1 MTATRTAPEALA
13 YTNVVKFDGDAPAG
27 GGNVLD
33 DPDRRSGSV
42 YVLDPELRLAIEVAL
57 ATGRPLLLR
66 GRPGTGKSSLA
77 AWVARNLNRCFYDFV
92 VTARTRAE
100 DLMYSFDSVR
110 RLADAQ
116 ARMKGDPELSDFDY
130 VEPRA
135 LWWAFNPETARLR
148 GAPAGTSPK
157 TAPAEPNEALNRTR
171 KAGHAVLLVDEI
183 DKADPD
189 VPNNLLVALG
199 SFSFHVAE
207 TGITVERKPT
217 PADELISRLLVIFTT
232 NEERDLPDAFVRRCV
247 VQWLRPPNA
256 ERLVEIARKQ
266 MGDEL
271 NVGANAALAKALAGK
286 VETMAQKA
294 IDEGRR
300 PPSTA
305 EFLDA
310 LRACLRLKVTV
321 ESAAWQ
327 LVEKAVLRKPDA
339 REAEAGDGSDA

>member
-1 MTATRTAPEALA
+1 MAPEQLA
-13 YTNVVKFDGDAPAG
+13 YTSVAKFDGDALAG

-42 YVLDPELRLAIEVAL
+42 YVLDPGLQLAIEVAL
-57 ATGRPLLLR
+57 VTGRPLLLR

-116 ARMKGDPELSDFDY
+116 ARMKGDPDLNDFDY

-135 LWWAFNPETARLR
+135 LWWAFNPETAKQR
-148 GAPAGTSPK
+148 GAPAGKTPK
-157 TAPAEPNEALNRTR
+157 TAAVEPNEALNRTR

-207 TGITVERKPT
+207 TGITVGRNPT
-217 PADELISRLLVIFTT
+217 PATESMSRLLVIFTT
-232 NEERDLPDAFVRRCV
+232 NEERDLPDAFVRRCI
-247 VQWLRPPNA
+247 VQWLSPPNA
-256 ERLVEIARKQ
+256 DRLVEIAGKQ
-266 MGDEL
+266 MAGDL
-271 NVGANAALAKALAGK
+271 TTAANAALARALAGK
-286 VETMAQKA
+286 VEALAKTA
-294 IDEGRR
+294 IEEGRR

-305 EFLDA
+305 EYLDA
-310 LRACLRLKVTV
+310 LRACLRLKMTV
-321 ESAAWQ
+321 DTPAWQ
-327 LVEKAVLRKPDA
+327 LVEKSVLRKPDA
-339 REAEAGDGSDA
+339 REAEAVEGSGA